1 LYSMTGYALTVEDF
15 ANFTIHIEIK
25 SLNSKFLE
33 LRFRLP
39 SSLEYMEHRMR
50 QILKQ
55 KVRRGKVDTS
65 VKITA
70 KEQFELSSLQ
80 SMVEKYSTFLKMIE
94 RRTNT
99 SFKPTITEIISLKST
114 INPGE
119 EVVEIPI
126 PDEKF
131 EELFINTVNS
141 FQESR
146 LQEGEQA
153 KRDIIEYLDMIERSL
168 VRVEIACPEVVERYR
183 ATLKERIKELLENK
197 IDETRLMMEVG
208 IFASKVDICEEVS
221 RVSSHIHKMKNT
233 MRSDGACGRE
243 LDFIIQEIN
252 REINTIGSKVPD
264 YKISEEVV
272 NMKTNLEKIKEQVRN
287 IE

>member
-1 LYSMTGYALTVEDF
+1 LYSMTGYASTVEDF
-15 ANFTIHIEIK
+15 ADFTIHIEIK
-25 SLNSKFLE
+25 SLNSKFLDI
-33 LRFRLP
+33 RFRLP
-39 SSLEYMEHRMR
+39 SSLEYMEHRLR
-50 QILKQ
+50 QIIKQ
-55 KVRRGKVDTS
+55 EVKRGKVDTS

-70 KEQFELSSLQ
+70 KEQFELCSLKA
-80 SMVEKYSTFLKMIE
+80 MVEKYSAFLKMIE
-94 RRTNT
+94 KKTKT
-99 SFKPTITEIISLKST
+99 SFKPTITEILSLKST
-114 INPGE
+114 INPE
-119 EVVEIPI
+119 EELLEVSVPR
-126 PDEKF
+126 EKF
-131 EELFINTVNS
+131 EELFYTTVKN

-146 LQEGEQA
+146 FQEGELA
-153 KRDIIEYLDMIERSL
+153 KKDILDYLDLIERSL
-168 VRVEIACPEVVERYR
+168 VRVEISCPEIVEKYKLN
-183 ATLKERIKELLENK
+183 LKERIKELLENK

-221 RVSSHIHKMKNT
+221 RISSHIHKMKNT

-243 LDFIIQEIN
+243 LDFILQEIN

>member
-1 LYSMTGYALTVEDF
+1 MTGYALTVEDF